1 MVNLLSAGN
10 GEEGIATSKARIS
23 ACF

>member
-1 MVNLLSAGN
+1 MVNLLSTGN
-10 GEEGIATSKARIS
+10 GDEGIATPKTRIS

>member
-10 GEEGIATSKARIS
+10 GDEGIATSKARIS